1 MIDFVST
8 HPAAHPQTVACA
20 RLLAAVI
27 AQAIEDASKK
37 PQDRDDRVNAAAAIN
52 WLFDETSLF
61 TKYAHLIGA
70 DARAIREALL
80 APHKRTDVQ
89 PTHSKFDE
97 GKRRRLRQQHVA
109 WLKHKEVERRNAQA
123 THSD

>member
-8 HPAAHPQTVACA
+8 HPDAHPQTVACA

-37 PQDRDDRVNAAAAIN
+37 PQDSEDRANAITATN
-52 WLFDETSLF
+52 WLFDKTSSF

-70 DARAIREALL
+70 DAQAIREALL
-80 APHKRTDVQ
+80 APHKQTGVQ
-89 PTHSKFDE
+89 PMHGKFDE
-97 GKRRRLRQQHVA
+97 GKRRRLRQHHIA
-109 WLKHKEVERRNAQA
+109 WLQRKEVERQNAQA
-123 THSD
+123 PHSD